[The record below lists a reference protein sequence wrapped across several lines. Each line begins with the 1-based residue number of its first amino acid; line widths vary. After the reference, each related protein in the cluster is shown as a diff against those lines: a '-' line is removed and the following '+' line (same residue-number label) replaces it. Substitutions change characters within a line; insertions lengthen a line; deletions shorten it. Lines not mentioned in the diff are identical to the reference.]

1 MRNPIAGNT
10 KILYGSLIAA
20 ALAAMI
26 LISPILVSALT
37 DLLKLDR
44 ALVLKTPKGLYAA
57 LIAHGVIPKDG
68 KGGAFGYGLL
78 TAKGGSVQTSAVI
91 VTTTHAG
98 VLDSS
103 VQKDKFDPVWH
114 NHFVSLKTP
123 APGSLCAKA
132 GAPFQV
138 DKITLNQPGRV
149 TVDNQLAFMQ
159 NIPREFRSPDA
170 LHPDGPITLR
180 PGNDV
185 RQAVAFDLVPLPSA
199 QNLKAVCVDNV
210 TPADKTIVLP

>member
-1 MRNPIAGNT
+1 LQNPIAGNN
-10 KILYGSLIAA
+10 KILFGSLIAA
-20 ALAAMI
+20 AFVATI
-26 LISPILVSALT
+26 IISPMLVSALS

-44 ALVLKTPKGLYAA
+44 ALVLKTPRGLYAA
-57 LIAHGVIPKDG
+57 LIAHGIIPKDG
-68 KGGAFGYGLL
+68 TGGAFGYGLL
-78 TAKGGSVQTSAVI
+78 TAKGGSVQTDAVI

-103 VQKDKFDPVWH
+103 VQKNKNDPVWH
-114 NHFVSLKTP
+114 NHFVSLITP
-123 APGSLCAKA
+123 PAGSLCAKA

-138 DKITLNQPGRV
+138 DKITFNQPGRV
-149 TVDNQLAFMQ
+149 TVDGQLAFMQ
-159 NIPREFRSPDA
+159 NIPREFFSPDA

-185 RQAVAFDLVPLPSA
+185 QQAVAFDLVPLPSA

-210 TPADKTIVLP
+210 TPADRINVLP